1 MNLSDMLGYAD
12 IQQLSRIAS
21 VYQCECNG
29 HSKNDLIQSILST
42 VSRKDVF
49 EAQISSMKLDEMRF
63 LNSLLF
69 ESRDSF
75 SLEELIARVQQS
87 KFGEPEPPAEES
99 PQKKTKRTK
108 KKQVEAEAPKE
119 SGPREMISRFK
130 QQGWLF
136 NGVTG
141 TNRYMFQ
148 VPQDLR
154 TRFRETLRKKFTAE
168 LHYTDEPHMYRDE
181 QLLVQE
187 DIYQLLHYIY
197 HNEVQLSADG
207 SMYKRFSGQ
216 ILEKLAIT
224 EELPGKGEWR
234 FGYGRHFHHY
244 PNRMSLLF
252 DYCSYM
258 KYFSDDNLV
267 LALSSVGEERMRG
280 KPANEMEQIY
290 KFWLKLYK
298 GAIPNIHALV
308 HWMNNLAEQW
318 VTVDSLRKVLIPF
331 VKPFYYDS
339 ADKVLDIRLIGMMVH
354 LGMLR
359 IGEHQEHGT
368 VVRMT
373 KLGRALVAGV
383 NLEDQ
388 DRMFLY

>member
-1 MNLSDMLGYAD
+1 
-12 IQQLSRIAS
+12 
-21 VYQCECNG
+21 
-29 HSKNDLIQSILST
+29 
-42 VSRKDVF
+42 
-49 EAQISSMKLDEMRF
+49 MKLDEMRF

-87 KFGEPEPPAEES
+87 KFGELEPPAEEP

-108 KKQVEAEAPKE
+108 KKQAEAEAPKE

-130 QQGWLF
+130 HQGWLF

-154 TRFRETLRKKFTAE
+154 TRFRETLRKKFAAE

-187 DIYQLLHYIY
+187 DVYQLLHYIY

-216 ILEKLAIT
+216 ILEKLAIS

-258 KYFSDDNLV
+258 KYFADDNLV
-267 LALSSVGEERMRG
+267 LTLSPSGEERLRG
-280 KPANEMEQIY
+280 KPASEMEQIY

-298 GAIPNIHALV
+298 GAIPNIHSLV
-308 HWMNNLAEQW
+308 HWMNSLAEQW

-331 VKPFYYDS
+331 VKPFYYDT

-359 IGEHQEHGT
+359 IGEHQENGT